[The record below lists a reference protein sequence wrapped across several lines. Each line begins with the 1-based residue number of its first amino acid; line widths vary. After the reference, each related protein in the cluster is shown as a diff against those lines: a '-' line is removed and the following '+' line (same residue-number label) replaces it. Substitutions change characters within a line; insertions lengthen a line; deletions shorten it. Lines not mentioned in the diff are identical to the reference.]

1 MATSHRDALRSAALG
16 PGTALLVTGPAMSG
30 KRALVIDLLTGERTT
45 GEPATVAVTTRRSA
59 AAFERDYVAAG
70 GDADGLAVVD
80 CVTRLGG
87 FERVSDGPTR
97 RYVSDPGDLTGVGI
111 GATELLRAA
120 DGRGATPWLGIHS
133 LSTMTMYATVDRV
146 FRFLHVLS
154 GRVRALGGV
163 LVAAVEGAGD
173 GDDHTLDVLSQPFDG
188 RLDVRER
195 DDGTREVRGRGV
207 SVAPRAWTPLAE
219 RNA

>member
-1 MATSHRDALRSAALG
+1 MATRHRDAIRPAAVD
-16 PGTALLVTGPAMSG
+16 PGTALLVSGPAMSG
-30 KRALVIDLLTGERTT
+30 KRALVIDLLAAERPAGER
-45 GEPATVAVTTRRSA
+45 ATVAVTTRRSA

-70 GDADGLAVVD
+70 GTTDELSVVD

-87 FERVSDGPTR
+87 FERVADGPRR

-111 GATELLRAA
+111 GTTELLRAA
-120 DGRGATPWLGIHS
+120 DARGATPWLGVHS
-133 LSTMTMYATVDRV
+133 LSTMAMYATVDRV
-146 FRFLHVLS
+146 FRFLHVLA

-173 GDDHTLDVLSQPFDG
+173 ADDRTLDVLSQPFDG